1 MKQIDELEVL
11 EVFMADN
18 VNQEERIDRWN
29 DVREEAKGLFAQQ
42 TISRMDASGY
52 VKEFHLVPLEERTF
66 YPSTPTRFEN

>member
-52 VKEFHLVPLEERTF
+52 VKEFYLSPLEERTF